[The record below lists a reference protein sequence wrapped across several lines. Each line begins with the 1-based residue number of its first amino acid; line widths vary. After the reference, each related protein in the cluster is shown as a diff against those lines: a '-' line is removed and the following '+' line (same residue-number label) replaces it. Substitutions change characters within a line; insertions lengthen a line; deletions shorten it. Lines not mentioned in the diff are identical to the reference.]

1 MATKKTSKKVTSK
14 KPIKPAKTTKTAKT
28 SKPVKS
34 TKTAKVSKPVKTT
47 KPAKTTKP
55 VITSTTPMSK
65 VGPIQVMVFGFDRT
79 DQFRGQVLEQLVNLR
94 GRGLIRLID
103 LFVAAKDPSGE
114 LIAIELNDLTEK
126 ESVEFGKVIGKLLGK
141 QKVTASEAA
150 AVVVERTLAAAAKT
164 VGLDYRGI
172 AQAVKNLKPG
182 KAFGVLMVEHTWA
195 IPLRD
200 AIREAGGVPLAQ
212 GFLTPEALVM
222 VGEELE
228 AIAEAERTI
237 EVAQVVQ
244 AAAILDTLATL
255 EEADAIKTA
264 IAADVV
270 RTLAIANIIEEAA
283 VTEAI
288 EALAAA
294 ELLEAKYLEA
304 AAKIEAQESA
314 EDKEVFSAV
323 E

>member
-1 MATKKTSKKVTSK
+1 VVSADA
-14 KPIKPAKTTKTAKT
+14 PI
-28 SKPVKS
+28 
-34 TKTAKVSKPVKTT
+34 
-47 KPAKTTKP
+47 
-55 VITSTTPMSK
+55 SK

-79 DQFRGQVLEQLVNLR
+79 DQFRGQVLDQLINLR

-103 LFVAAKDPSGE
+103 LFVAMKNPSGE
-114 LIAIELNDLTEK
+114 LLAMETNDLTEN

-141 QKVTASEAA
+141 GKVTVGAA
-150 AVVVERTLAAAAKT
+150 AAEVVERTLAAAAKT

-172 AQAVKNLKPG
+172 GQAVKNLKPG
-182 KAFGVLMVEHTWA
+182 KAFGVLMVEHVWA

-222 VGEELE
+222 VGEEVE
-228 AIAEAERTI
+228 AIAEAERMI

-244 AAAILDTLATL
+244 AVAILDTLATL
-255 EEADAIKTA
+255 EEAEAIKTA

-283 VTEAI
+283 VNEAI
-288 EALAAA
+288 ATLAAVD
-294 ELLEAKYLEA
+294 LLETKYLE
-304 AAKIEAQESA
+304 EASKVDAEEA
-314 EDKEVFSAV
+314 VEDKEVFA
-323 E
+323 EKE

>member
-1 MATKKTSKKVTSK
+1 MATKKTSKPVKGK
-14 KPIKPAKTTKTAKT
+14 KTTKTTKPAKASKPTKSIKTIKT

-34 TKTAKVSKPVKTT
+34 TKTTKSA
-47 KPAKTTKP
+47 KPA
-55 VITSTTPMSK
+55 VSSNAPMSK

-103 LFVAAKDPSGE
+103 LFVAVKNPSGE
-114 LIAIELNDLTEK
+114 LIAMETNDLTEK
-126 ESVEFGKVIGKLLGK
+126 ESVEFGKVISKLLGK
-141 QKVTASEAA
+141 GKVTAGDAA
-150 AVVVERTLAAAAKT
+150 AEVVERTLAAAAKT

-172 AQAVKNLKPG
+172 AQAVKDLKPG
-182 KAFGVLMVEHTWA
+182 KAFGVLMIEHVWA

-200 AIREAGGVPLAQ
+200 AIREAGGIPLAQ

-244 AAAILDTLATL
+244 AVAILDTLATL
-255 EEADAIKTA
+255 EEAEAIKTA

-270 RTLAIANIIEEAA
+270 RTLAIANVIEEAA

-294 ELLEAKYLEA
+294 ELLEAKYLEE
-304 AAKIEAQESA
+304 AAKTEAQESA